1 MNITQGVSRILA
13 VSCLIVSTGW
23 SAPAGAQTWSTP
35 QFAANGSIAEA
46 ASTNGQGTSAI
57 ITTGATVV
65 VQTNGRWGAPVT
77 LNSATNLQ
85 ANVVVAPNGDVLAVW
100 SYRTSNSYM
109 PITAQAAFYTNGKWG
124 APITLSSNV
133 FGNASSYGLPAVAF
147 DGANK
152 ATLVWEEVTNAS
164 PIACGLK
171 AATGTAASGLSA
183 SQTIS
188 TASTC
193 FGWTR
198 LAVNTSGDA
207 VAVQGAAG
215 ILSGAVV
222 AISRNASGVWSA
234 PVTVGNAGVYRQRQP
249 KVGLGN
255 DGSAVL
261 LWLTNASLRYSVR
274 SNGAWSAAATL
285 PVLVGGAGGFADLAV
300 DGSGN
305 AVALFTQTG
314 IGAGGYSTYRPAG
327 GTWQAKTSL
336 PSGSDLNVVASSGG
350 TFVIG
355 GQTVS
360 TRLGGSS
367 VWSST
372 TFASAA
378 GGTLVAI
385 GAKQAMVVLE
395 GTPSAQLL
403 VSTAT
408 VP

>member
-1 MNITQGVSRILA
+1 MVSA
-13 VSCLIVSTGW
+13 VW
-23 SAPAGAQTWSTP
+23 SAAADAQTWSTP
-35 QFAANGSIAEA
+35 QFAANGSIADA
-46 ASTNGQGTSAI
+46 AATNGQGTSAI

-65 VQTNGRWGAPVT
+65 VQTGGAWGAPVT
-77 LNSATNLQ
+77 LSSATDLEANL
-85 ANVVVAPNGDVLAVW
+85 AVAPNGDVLAVW

-109 PITAQAAFYTNGKWG
+109 PITAQAAFYTKGKWG
-124 APITLSSNV
+124 TPITLSTNV
-133 FGNASSYGLPAVAF
+133 FGNVSSRGLPSISF
-147 DGANK
+147 DGASK
-152 ATLVWEEVTNAS
+152 ATLVWEVVTNAS

-171 AATGTAASGLSA
+171 AATGTAASGLSVA
-183 SQTIS
+183 QTIS

-198 LAVNTSGDA
+198 LAVNANGDA
-207 VAVQGAAG
+207 VAVEGVPG
-215 ILSGAVV
+215 ILSGAIV
-222 AISRNASGVWSA
+222 AVSRNASGVWSA
-234 PVTVGNAGVYRQRQP
+234 PVTVGNSGVYRQRQP
-249 KVGLGN
+249 KVGLAN

-261 LWLTNASLRYSVR
+261 LWLTNASVRYSVR
-274 SNGAWSAAATL
+274 SNGAWSTAATL

-327 GTWQAKTSL
+327 GAWQAKIAL
-336 PSGSDLNVVASSGG
+336 PSGSDLDVVASAGG

-367 VWSST
+367 TWSST
-372 TFASAA
+372 TFASAS

-395 GTPSAQLL
+395 GTPNSQLL